1 MCDAE
6 KCEEEPIDEA
16 VKQAKYKDFSPCF
29 QSIEKK
35 MLSKIESH
43 WAICKLQFQ
52 IFAIVPTLKN
62 ICSGMTEIALDMK
75 K

>member
-1 MCDAE
+1 MFGEGFEISMCDAE

-35 MLSKIESH
+35 MLSKIEQ
-43 WAICKLQFQ
+43 L
-52 IFAIVPTLKN
+52 
-62 ICSGMTEIALDMK
+62 
-75 K
+75 